1 MIREKLKVAVGEG
14 VAYIKGTAIRGPL
27 VKVPHC

>member
-1 MIREKLKVAVGEG
+1 MIREKLKVVAGEG
-14 VAYIKGTAIRGPL
+14 VAYSKRTAIRGPL